1 MIYPTIVSLG
11 FDPIWYSVIKVRV
24 VEIGL
29 ITPPFGLN
37 LFGLM
42 GTVNVPISVMYSGVI
57 LFLVAD
63 FLHVALLIA
72 VPSLSTFLPEF
83 MLSRRAHPRHRY
95 GHVRFHERNL
105 CL

>member
-1 MIYPTIVSLG
+1 M
-11 FDPIWYSVIKVRV
+11 VRI

-42 GTVNVPISVMYSGVI
+42 GTVDVPIGVMYRGVI
-57 LFLVAD
+57 PFLIAD
-63 FLHVALLIA
+63 FLNVALLIA

-83 MLSRRAHPRHRY
+83 MLSR
-95 GHVRFHERNL
+95 
-105 CL
+105 